1 MTSEDA
7 ETDAIAILAATLFP
21 CLSRYRVMYLRK
33 ESIPLGRVRSEIGTH
48 PVRYDPVRISS
59 WAGKMMCVHFF
70 CQLSVWTAGNMLHV
84 QAFGLCSEGV
94 SGVPEWAIDPEGDVE
109 GRERQIPSG

>member
-48 PVRYDPVRISS
+48 PVRYDLVRISS
-59 WAGKMMCVHFF
+59 WVGKLMCVLFF
-70 CQLSVWTAGNMLHV
+70 WPVVRVDRRQHAARAGLWSL
-84 QAFGLCSEGV
+84 Q
-94 SGVPEWAIDPEGDVE
+94 
-109 GRERQIPSG
+109 